1 MNIFTLVLDLIC
13 VKIVY
18 ILSNTIDGRRW
29 IIQVMLIQKQL
40 IGCYKLCYL
49 L

>member
-18 ILSNTIDGRRW
+18 ILSNTDEHRW
-29 IIQVMLIQKQL
+29 TQM
-40 IGCYKLCYL
+40 YYLCDAYSKTINRL